1 MGFATSPARPEEAHL
16 STPAGLSRRVFHA
29 MGTSVTVIAPDSAA
43 DEAARRTADL
53 FETWEAC
60 LSRFRADSEL
70 SRLNAAEGQGI
81 AVSPLLRGVLETALL
96 AARATDGLFDPT
108 LLRPL
113 VAAGYDR
120 TFEDVAADGPDD
132 AVDPGSTG
140 GWRLVTVD
148 RSGGTVTLPAGA
160 GIDVGGI
167 AKGMAVDAAVAE
179 LEAAGIS
186 PVAVD
191 AGGDL
196 AVRGLP
202 PGRRTWPIAI
212 ELPEG
217 RNRVVAIAGG
227 ALATSSVGRRR
238 WVRGG
243 QERNHLID
251 PRTAAPV
258 ASDGWSATVAAD
270 TCARAEVAAKVAL
283 LLGSGAAGAFLVRH
297 GLTGLFV
304 RRDGTQLAMGTWVD
318 LGEPAA

>member
-1 MGFATSPARPEEAHL
+1 M
-16 STPAGLSRRVFHA
+16 PAGLDRRAFHA
-29 MGTSVTVIAPDSAA
+29 MGTTVTVIAPDAAA
-43 DEAARRTADL
+43 DEAAAWTANL

-60 LSRFRADSEL
+60 LSRFRPDSEL
-70 SRLNAAEGQGI
+70 SRLNASAGREAAVGPLLLDVVEN
-81 AVSPLLRGVLETALL
+81 AVS

-120 TFEDVAADGPDD
+120 TFEDVAADGADD
-132 AVDPGSTG
+132 GADPGYAG
-140 GWRLVTVD
+140 GWRKVTVD
-148 RSGGTVTLPAGA
+148 RRRGTVTLPAGA
-160 GIDVGGI
+160 GVDVGGI
-167 AKGMAVDAAVAE
+167 AKGMAVDAAVAG
-179 LEAAGIS
+179 LEASGIS

-196 AVRGLP
+196 AVRGSP
-202 PGRRTWPIAI
+202 PGLRTWPIQV

-217 RNRVVAIAGG
+217 RHRVVAIASG
-227 ALATSSVGRRR
+227 AMATSSIGRRR

-243 QERNHLID
+243 RERNHLID

-258 ASDGWSATVAAD
+258 ASDGWSVTVAAD

-283 LLGSGAAGAFLVRH
+283 LLGSPAAGAFLVRH

-304 RRDGTQLAMGTWVD
+304 RRDGTQLAMGAWVD

>member
-1 MGFATSPARPEEAHL
+1 MEIITSVAPREEARL
-16 STPAGLSRRVFHA
+16 SMPAGLDRRVFHA
-29 MGTSVTVIAPDSAA
+29 MGTTVTVIAPEGAA
-43 DEAARRTADL
+43 DEAAARTADL
-53 FETWEAC
+53 FETWEAS
-60 LSRFRADSEL
+60 LSRFRPDSEL
-70 SRLNAAEGQGI
+70 SCLNASSGRETSVG
-81 AVSPLLRGVLETALL
+81 PLLLDVVETALR

-120 TFEDVAADGPDD
+120 TFEDVPADGPDD
-132 AVDPGSTG
+132 AADPGFTG
-140 GWRLVTVD
+140 GWRQVGVD
-148 RSGGTVTLPAGA
+148 RRRGTVTLPAGA

-167 AKGMAVDAAVAE
+167 AKGMAVDAAVAD
-179 LEAAGIS
+179 LGALGLS

-202 PGRRTWPIAI
+202 PGLPAWPVQV
-212 ELPEG
+212 EFPEG
-217 RNRVVAIAGG
+217 RDRVVAIAGG

-238 WVRGG
+238 WTRGG

-251 PRTAAPV
+251 PRTAVPV
-258 ASDGWSATVAAD
+258 ASDAWSATVAAD

-283 LLGSGAAGAFLVRH
+283 LLGSDAAGAFLVRH

-318 LGEPAA
+318 PGEPAA

>member
-1 MGFATSPARPEEAHL
+1 MESMTSAAPREEARL
-16 STPAGLSRRVFHA
+16 SLPAGLDRREFHA
-29 MGTSVTVIAPDSAA
+29 MGTTVTVIAPDGTAA
-43 DEAARRTADL
+43 VAAARAADL
-53 FETWEAC
+53 FESWEAC
-60 LSRFRADSEL
+60 LSRFRPDSEL
-70 SRLNAAEGQGI
+70 SRLNASGGRET
-81 AVSPLLRGVLETALL
+81 AVGPLLIDVVDTAVR
-96 AARATDGLFDPT
+96 AARATSGLFDPT

-120 TFEDVAADGPDD
+120 TFEDVPADGPDG

-140 GWRLVTVD
+140 GWRRLTID
-148 RSGGTVTLPAGA
+148 RRRGTVTLPPGA

-167 AKGMAVDAAVAE
+167 AKGMAVDAAVAD
-179 LEAAGIS
+179 LAASGIL

-202 PGRRTWPIAI
+202 PGLRTWPIQV

-217 RNRVVAIAGG
+217 RHRVVAIAGG

-238 WVRGG
+238 WTRGG

-251 PRTAAPV
+251 PRTAVPV

-283 LLGSGAAGAFLVRH
+283 LLGSDAAGAFLVRH

-318 LGEPAA
+318 PGEPGS

>member
-1 MGFATSPARPEEAHL
+1 MGIMAPTEPREEVRL
-16 STPAGLSRRVFHA
+16 SMPAGLGRRSFHA
-29 MGTSVTVIAPDSAA
+29 MGTTVTVIAPEGAA
-43 DEAARRTADL
+43 GVAAARTADL

-60 LSRFRADSEL
+60 LSRFRPDSEL
-70 SRLNAAEGQGI
+70 ARLNASGGRET
-81 AVSPLLRGVLETALL
+81 AVGPLLLDVVETALR

-120 TFEDVAADGPDD
+120 TFEDVPADGPDD
-132 AVDPGSTG
+132 AADPGFTG
-140 GWRLVTVD
+140 GWHQVGVD
-148 RSGGTVTLPAGA
+148 RHRGTMTLPVGA

-167 AKGMAVDAAVAE
+167 AKGMAVDAAVAD
-179 LEAAGIS
+179 LAASGIS

-202 PGRRTWPIAI
+202 PGLRTWPIRV

-217 RNRVVAIAGG
+217 RHRVVAIASG

-238 WVRGG
+238 WTRGG

-251 PRTAAPV
+251 PRTAMPV

-283 LLGSGAAGAFLVRH
+283 LLGSDAAGAFLVRH

-304 RRDGTQLAMGTWVD
+304 RRDGTQLAMGTWID

>member
-1 MGFATSPARPEEAHL
+1 MPP
-16 STPAGLSRRVFHA
+16 GLDRRAFHA
-29 MGTSVTVIAPDSAA
+29 MGTTVTVVAPETAG
-43 DEAARRTADL
+43 DEAAARTADL

-60 LSRFRADSEL
+60 LSRFRPDSEL
-70 SRLNAAEGQGI
+70 SRLNASAGREATVGPLLLHVVET
-81 AVSPLLRGVLETALL
+81 AVS

-120 TFEDVAADGPDD
+120 TFEDVPADGPDGG
-132 AVDPGSTG
+132 VDPGCAG
-140 GWRLVTVD
+140 GWRQVTVD
-148 RSGGTVTLPAGA
+148 RRRGTVTLPAGA
-160 GIDVGGI
+160 GVDVGGI
-167 AKGMAVDAAVAE
+167 AKGMAVDAAVAD
-179 LEAAGIS
+179 LEASGIS

-202 PGRRTWPIAI
+202 PGLRTWPIQV

-217 RNRVVAIAGG
+217 RHRVVAIASG

-243 QERNHLID
+243 RERNHLID

-258 ASDGWSATVAAD
+258 VSDGWSVTVAAD
-270 TCARAEVAAKVAL
+270 ACVRAEVAAKVAL
-283 LLGSGAAGAFLVRH
+283 LLGSSTAGAFLVRH

-304 RRDGTQLAMGTWVD
+304 RRDGTQLAMGTWID